1 MDEKELKNK
10 ENEEKEDK
18 YKGPKEEDWATLALE
33 ELDDF
38 IESQGIY
45 IRQ

>member
-1 MDEKELKNK
+1 M
-10 ENEEKEDK
+10 EDK
-18 YKGPKEEDWATLALE
+18 NQVKKSQVETNNGPETEDWATLAQE
-33 ELDDF
+33 ELEDF

>member
-1 MDEKELKNK
+1 M
-10 ENEEKEDK
+10 EDK
-18 YKGPKEEDWATLALE
+18 NQIKKCQIERDNGPETEDWATLAQEELE
-33 ELDDF
+33 EF

>member
-1 MDEKELKNK
+1 MEDKNK
-10 ENEEKEDK
+10 IRESQSETDNRLKKPEN
-18 YKGPKEEDWATLALE
+18 EDWATLAQE
-33 ELDDF
+33 EMEEF

>member
-1 MDEKELKNK
+1 M
-10 ENEEKEDK
+10 EDK
-18 YKGPKEEDWATLALE
+18 NQVKKCQEETDTHPKSEDWATLAQE
-33 ELDDF
+33 EMEEF

>member
-1 MDEKELKNK
+1 M
-10 ENEEKEDK
+10 EDK
-18 YKGPKEEDWATLALE
+18 KQIKQSPIEKDNGPETEDWATLAQE
-33 ELDDF
+33 ELEDF